1 MSEQRRGF
9 VRLNDLNLSS
19 FWWHAGTEWTS
30 VIRNEVTPDKDDSV
44 ESYSG
49 AHKPIVYS
57 VFAILALLGAAIITR
72 SGQISQRVET
82 AQNQPV
88 QQIMLSDK

>member
-1 MSEQRRGF
+1 MSEQRRDF
-9 VRLNDLNLSS
+9 QRLNDLNLSS
-19 FWWHAGTEWTS
+19 FWWHGGTDWTP
-30 VIRNEVTPDKDDSV
+30 VIKDEVNLEQDSV

-57 VFAILALLGAAIITR
+57 VFSILALLGAAMLTR
-72 SGQISQRVET
+72 TGEIFQRLET

-88 QQIMLSDK
+88 QQVIYHNK